1 MMHVDGVWVSPSRLG
16 MGATGGPSN
25 ANLTASH
32 ASKSRGKTFLIVR
45 LATTVGYVR
54 SMLSCKG
61 LTLQIMYGR
70 FPKTTVE
77 LLRASTTVEIAILAM
92 SYASRNNH

>member
-1 MMHVDGVWVSPSRLG
+1 MSWISFIEFRLRLFPSFLQKYRMH
-16 MGATGGPSN
+16 
-25 ANLTASH
+25 SH
-32 ASKSRGKTFLIVR
+32 LIVR
-45 LATTVGYVR
+45 LATTVRYVR

-77 LLRASTTVEIAILAM
+77 LMRASTTVEIAILAM